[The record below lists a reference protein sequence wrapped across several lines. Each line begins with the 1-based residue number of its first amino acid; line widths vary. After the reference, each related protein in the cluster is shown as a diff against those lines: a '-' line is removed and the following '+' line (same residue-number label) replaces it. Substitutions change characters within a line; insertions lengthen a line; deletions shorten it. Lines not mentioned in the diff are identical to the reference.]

1 MKITFKYA
9 YVDHNITLE
18 KIGRYISLFD
28 EIKKRSAD
36 DILSQIKTSLAKKLK
51 NKFDLSAIS
60 IEINPTWCVES
71 ELDYVF

>member
-1 MKITFKYA
+1 M
-9 YVDHNITLE
+9 
-18 KIGRYISLFD
+18 FD

-36 DILSQIKTSLAKKLK
+36 DILSQIKTNLAKKLK

-60 IEINPTWCVES
+60 IEMNSTWCVES